1 MNREILFKAK
11 RKDNGEWVYGNINY
25 LYDGIFILETCY
37 CGNIEAP
44 NYNGLAM
51 GCGLEDNNI
60 TDSYAAMEYGW
71 HEAIERQGEL
81 LPCFVEVIP
90 KTVCQFTGLLDKNG
104 NKIWEGDIL
113 RESPQTE
120 WDKKSYK
127 AFEVFWHDN
136 DCCDRHIG
144 WQFNRL
150 HFHGNLCGGYTF
162 ETFKP
167 EYVSKMIIIGNIFD
181 NKELLNN

>member
-104 NKIWEGDIL
+104 NKIWEGDIVKAT
-113 RESPQTE
+113 TE
-120 WDKKSYK
+120 KGLHYWSIEYVRWCSFVGFVAYGKNRRFNIKFTDGVIYRQNI
-127 AFEVFWHDN
+127 EVFGNIHDN
-136 DCCDRHIG
+136 IE
-144 WQFNRL
+144 F
-150 HFHGNLCGGYTF
+150 
-162 ETFKP
+162 
-167 EYVSKMIIIGNIFD
+167 
-181 NKELLNN
+181 LNN